1 MGCKQRLGTVLVQ
14 MRCMVRLT
22 DASRAPYDRSLLPK
36 GDPIIVPAI
45 TRVLAAA
52 IALPLLASV
61 ARAQSV
67 DIETKTVLAVA
78 DSVLVALSSG
88 DNATLKRL
96 TLDSAIVGG
105 AGVRNGVERV
115 SVRSWAPYTSRT
127 GPSDFTE
134 RGFGA
139 TARVQDRV
147 AQVWVPY
154 DLYVGKTWSHCGVDA
169 FTLLKSEGRWRVASL
184 IYTIEQPPACQKHP
198 AGPPTQ

>member
-1 MGCKQRLGTVLVQ
+1 
-14 MRCMVRLT
+14 
-22 DASRAPYDRSLLPK
+22 
-36 GDPIIVPAI
+36 VP
-45 TRVLAAA
+45 TTTGVLAAA
-52 IALPLLASV
+52 LSLVLLAPVS
-61 ARAQSV
+61 RAQTADVESRV
-67 DIETKTVLAVA
+67 VIAVA

-88 DNATLKRL
+88 DNATLERL

-105 AGVRNGVERV
+105 VGVRNGVERL
-115 SVRSWAPYTSRT
+115 SLGSWAPYTSRT
-127 GPSDFTE
+127 GPSEFTE

-154 DLYVGKTWSHCGVDA
+154 DLYIGKSWSHCGVDV
-169 FTLLKSEGRWRVASL
+169 FTLLESEGRWRVASL

>member
-1 MGCKQRLGTVLVQ
+1 MSAT
-14 MRCMVRLT
+14 
-22 DASRAPYDRSLLPK
+22 
-36 GDPIIVPAI
+36 

-52 IALPLLASV
+52 LSLVLLAPVS
-61 ARAQSV
+61 RAQTVDV
-67 DIETKTVLAVA
+67 DISSAIAVA
-78 DSVLVALSSG
+78 DSVLVALSSS
-88 DNATLKRL
+88 DNTTLKRL

-105 AGVRNGVERV
+105 AGVRNGVERL
-115 SVRSWAPYTSRT
+115 SLGSWAPYTSRP
-127 GPSDFTE
+127 GPSEFTE

-154 DLYVGKTWSHCGVDA
+154 DLYIGKTWSHCGVDV

>member
-1 MGCKQRLGTVLVQ
+1 MLAT
-14 MRCMVRLT
+14 
-22 DASRAPYDRSLLPK
+22 
-36 GDPIIVPAI
+36 

-52 IALPLLASV
+52 LCLLLSARVS
-61 ARAQSV
+61 RAQTADV
-67 DIETKTVLAVA
+67 DTKAAIAVA

-88 DNATLKRL
+88 DQATLKRL

-115 SVRSWAPYTSRT
+115 SVGSWARYTSRT

-169 FTLLKSEGRWRVASL
+169 FTLLKSDGRWRVASL

-198 AGPPTQ
+198 AGPPT

>member
-1 MGCKQRLGTVLVQ
+1 M
-14 MRCMVRLT
+14 
-22 DASRAPYDRSLLPK
+22 
-36 GDPIIVPAI
+36 PA
-45 TRVLAAA
+45 TSRVLAAA
-52 IALPLLASV
+52 LVLLPPLLFASV
-61 ARAQSV
+61 SRAQSS
-67 DIETKTVLAVA
+67 DENTKEAIAVA

-105 AGVRNGVERV
+105 AGVRNGVERL
-115 SVRSWAPYTSRT
+115 SLGAWARYTSRT
-127 GPSDFTE
+127 GPSEFTE

-154 DLYVGKTWSHCGVDA
+154 DLYTGKSWSHCGVDA
-169 FTLLKSEGRWRVASL
+169 FTLIKSDGRWRVASL

>member
-1 MGCKQRLGTVLVQ
+1 MP
-14 MRCMVRLT
+14 
-22 DASRAPYDRSLLPK
+22 AP
-36 GDPIIVPAI
+36 

-52 IALPLLASV
+52 LSLALLAHASGAQTADV
-61 ARAQSV
+61 DNRAA
-67 DIETKTVLAVA
+67 IAVA

-105 AGVRNGVERV
+105 AGVRNGVERL
-115 SVRSWAPYTSRT
+115 SLGSWAPYTSRT
-127 GPSDFTE
+127 GPSEFTE

-139 TARVQDRV
+139 TARVQDHV

-154 DLYVGKTWSHCGVDA
+154 DLYIGKTWSHCGVDA

-184 IYTIEQPPACQKHP
+184 IYTIEQPPRCQKHP
-198 AGPPTQ
+198 AGPPTR

>member
-1 MGCKQRLGTVLVQ
+1 VPPT
-14 MRCMVRLT
+14 
-22 DASRAPYDRSLLPK
+22 SR
-36 GDPIIVPAI
+36 I
-45 TRVLAAA
+45 LAAVVS
-52 IALPLLASV
+52 ALPLLLFAPVSG
-61 ARAQSV
+61 AQTP
-67 DIETKTVLAVA
+67 DADTKAAIAVA
-78 DSVLVALSSG
+78 DSVLAALSTG
-88 DNATLKRL
+88 DNVTLKRL

-105 AGVRNGVERV
+105 AGLRNGVERF
-115 SVRSWAPYTSRT
+115 SVGSWTRYTSRI

-154 DLYVGKTWSHCGVDA
+154 DLYIGKTWSHCGVDA
-169 FTLLKSEGRWRVASL
+169 FTLVKSDGRWRVASL

>member
-1 MGCKQRLGTVLVQ
+1 VSATTPALTVTVAL
-14 MRCMVRLT
+14 
-22 DASRAPYDRSLLPK
+22 ALLFSTPVCQPQAADVNSK
-36 GDPIIVPAI
+36 
-45 TRVLAAA
+45 AA
-52 IALPLLASV
+52 I
-61 ARAQSV
+61 
-67 DIETKTVLAVA
+67 AVA

-88 DNATLKRL
+88 DNATLERL

-105 AGVRNGVERV
+105 AGVRNGVERL
-115 SVRSWAPYTSRT
+115 SVGSWSRYTSRT

-169 FTLLKSEGRWRVASL
+169 FTLVKTDGRWRVASL

>member
-1 MGCKQRLGTVLVQ
+1 M
-14 MRCMVRLT
+14 
-22 DASRAPYDRSLLPK
+22 
-36 GDPIIVPAI
+36 PATPRI
-45 TRVLAAA
+45 LAAA
-52 IALPLLASV
+52 LALLPPLLFAPVS
-61 ARAQSV
+61 RAQSA
-67 DIETKTVLAVA
+67 DENTKVAIAVA

-105 AGVRNGVERV
+105 AGVRNGVEKV
-115 SVRSWAPYTSRT
+115 SVGSWARYTSRT

-154 DLYVGKTWSHCGVDA
+154 DLYTGTSWSHCGVDA
-169 FTLLKSEGRWRVASL
+169 FTLIKSDGRWRVASL

>member
-1 MGCKQRLGTVLVQ
+1 M
-14 MRCMVRLT
+14 
-22 DASRAPYDRSLLPK
+22 
-36 GDPIIVPAI
+36 PA
-45 TRVLAAA
+45 TARVLAAA
-52 IALPLLASV
+52 LSLVLLAPTS
-61 ARAQSV
+61 RAQTADVESRAA
-67 DIETKTVLAVA
+67 IAVA

-88 DNATLKRL
+88 DNATLERL

-105 AGVRNGVERV
+105 VGVRNGVERL
-115 SVRSWAPYTSRT
+115 SLGSWTPYTSRT
-127 GPSDFTE
+127 GQSEFTE

-154 DLYVGKTWSHCGVDA
+154 DLYIGKSWSHCGVDV

>member
-1 MGCKQRLGTVLVQ
+1 VSATTAALAVALALLLSTPVC
-14 MRCMVRLT
+14 
-22 DASRAPYDRSLLPK
+22 RAQGADVNSK
-36 GDPIIVPAI
+36 
-45 TRVLAAA
+45 AA
-52 IALPLLASV
+52 I
-61 ARAQSV
+61 
-67 DIETKTVLAVA
+67 AVA

-105 AGVRNGVERV
+105 AGVRNGVERL
-115 SVRSWAPYTSRT
+115 SMGSWARFTSRT

-169 FTLLKSEGRWRVASL
+169 FTLVKTDGRWRVASL
-184 IYTIEQPPACQKHP
+184 MYTIEQPPDCHKHP
-198 AGPPTQ
+198 AGPPNP

>member
-1 MGCKQRLGTVLVQ
+1 
-14 MRCMVRLT
+14 
-22 DASRAPYDRSLLPK
+22 
-36 GDPIIVPAI
+36 VPA
-45 TRVLAAA
+45 RAGALAAA
-52 IALPLLASV
+52 RCLVPLLLFASTS
-61 ARAQSV
+61 RAQSADV
-67 DIETKTVLAVA
+67 DTKAAIAVA
-78 DSVLVALSSG
+78 DSVLGALSGG

-105 AGVRNGVERV
+105 AGVRNGVERL
-115 SVRSWAPYTSRT
+115 SLGSWARYTSRT
-127 GPSDFTE
+127 GPSEFTE

-169 FTLLKSEGRWRVASL
+169 FTLLKSDGRWRVASL

-198 AGPPTQ
+198 AGRPSR